1 MSTATMTKDLTCEN
15 KTHHSGGKFLTF
27 SIAGKNYGVEILR
40 VQEIIGMMD
49 ITPVPRTPKFVKG
62 VINLRGKIIPIIDL
76 RLKFGMEAAERTQ
89 ETCIIVVDVG
99 NIKMGTIVDKVSEV
113 LNIAAENIEDTPSFG
128 VNVDTKFILGM
139 GKTNENVTILLNIR
153 EVLTQS
159 DTIAVLAAA
168 EQGISD
174 IQERSKKNG

>member
-1 MSTATMTKDLTCEN
+1 
-15 KTHHSGGKFLTF
+15 
-27 SIAGKNYGVEILR
+27 
-40 VQEIIGMMD
+40 
-49 ITPVPRTPKFVKG
+49 
-62 VINLRGKIIPIIDL
+62 
-76 RLKFGMEAAERTQ
+76 MEAAERTQ